1 MSQTTFV
8 NNPQSFINTYLS
20 AMRNSIIS
28 ISLGV
33 AIYGFSRIYFKHQK
47 PKDIMKIM
55 SILVYGFSVVTIFV
69 STSMFRSY
77 LTKLTDEEKQNLPN
91 YIDLKYWKLFEYLG
105 WFLFA
110 IATTMI
116 IVTTNKYHK
125 LFNFF

>member
-33 AIYGFSRIYFKHQK
+33 AIYGFSRIYFKNQK

-125 LFNFF
+125 LFNLF